1 MVMSL
6 RRIVAVVA
14 FAKLVPVMV
23 AAARDRLNAITAST
37 NHAEFAVK
45 TLEGRCARADA
56 LRSAFTGGPS
66 LHEVLGGIDHRM
78 AAMGFVGFDSIE
90 AAGGEECVIPVR
102 LEQGALSATG
112 LFVELGDLPHHQPRG
127 DVFALRA

>member
-56 LRSAFTGGPS
+56 LRSAFTCS
-66 LHEVLGGIDHRM
+66 ILCRRLHKIDYL
-78 AAMGFVGFDSIE
+78 D
-90 AAGGEECVIPVR
+90 VR
-102 LEQGALSATG
+102 VMPM
-112 LFVELGDLPHHQPRG
+112 FR
-127 DVFALRA
+127 